1 MKKTKKAIALL
12 LSTALMISSAA
23 TTAVPAFAA
32 ENGEIVVAG
41 PSIKIEAENFTDQL
55 GVQKADVVGNPGV
68 GYIHTGDYI
77 EYSGIKVPS
86 DGKYLFTYVY
96 TAWPSTAPPA
106 GSAPTFRVEID
117 GEDAVGTIAPALAN
131 TGTLLMG
138 SVELPLSKG
147 THTLKI
153 VPTATGN
160 MNFDWFSFT
169 QMRDEP
175 SVWIQGED
183 HSTKIFTVGSE
194 DCQDVGGGRNVSSI
208 DADDWMEYDV
218 TVPTSGVYD
227 IEYRVAAL
235 SKPGKI
241 SLITSDG
248 VTQTV
253 KATTEFAA
261 TGAWQNW
268 ISVFDTVRLDA
279 GTYKMRIHTSTGA
292 WNLNWFKLYL
302 HEDGVPQQEKVLS
315 PVLRFEN
322 PDNQSTYGKV
332 YKDALYNISVI
343 NTVGNPPF
351 FQAGSG
357 YQLNAWTR
365 DGSLNSWNA
374 GSLIERDVAL
384 NTLKKL
390 VKTDS
395 DYGTII
401 DQGSSQWWDMIIWS
415 TAAWNQYLVTGD
427 TEFLALAYDA
437 TANTLEK
444 MQNEHFNSTY
454 GLFKGPSFFNDGIAG
469 YPAPYNDNTGSSF
482 VLDHEG
488 TSELMCLSTNCLYY
502 SAYQVAAAMA
512 KELDKDQD
520 VADGFSQKADH
531 LKQQINDL
539 LWIPESNRYAYFM
552 HGDGAGEL
560 AGTLEDYQEGAGLAF
575 AILFGVADDAKA
587 EAILE
592 NAHIQPRGLPSIW
605 PIFAEFSEDKP
616 GRHNNLI
623 WPQINALYAKSAAYT
638 GSMEVFANEFDN
650 ITTLFRTNKD
660 LNNIQEIYNS
670 VTGKSDGGYQTGS
683 KWGSCD
689 NQAWSATG
697 YLSMVYEGMFGMRF
711 SPDGIAFAPYLRSDW
726 GDVSLSGIPYRD
738 MTLDV
743 NLTGTGS
750 TIRTF
755 KLDGIEQDAAFIPAD
770 LTGSHTI
777 DIEMADSAEPISRS
791 LTVNFPAR
799 LARLEAEGDTG
810 LANITGVHKTD
821 LKTGDAFTLRFAPA
835 VDGREFSA
843 VTVNGKDETA
853 KIAFD
858 KENNS
863 TFTYEGTM
871 GLTGTKLDI
880 AFTTVNK
887 LVLRN
892 VIGIAEELKEG
903 EEYNTAIPAV
913 KSAFNKALEHAQ
925 AVNTN
930 RQSTQEEIDN
940 AWTKMIKTIHML
952 SFAEGDKTELIHLL
966 DTVGLLEEAEY
977 TSTSWSA
984 LAEAAD
990 AAREVIAD
998 ENALVADV
1006 QAAYDK
1012 LYNAEKN
1019 LVRVSDK
1026 SGLENV
1032 IDYAEQINLDD
1043 YLDTGDSKAAF
1054 TQALEAARAV
1064 VDDKGAT
1071 QKQVDNAAEALV
1083 KAIMA
1088 LRQIPDAEALKDL
1101 VAKFETVNPADYT
1114 SASYAAYK
1122 ASISLVKDI
1131 LAMEAPAQEE
1141 INAAFIQAEDC
1152 YDHLV
1157 KAAPAPKPSTRSS
1170 KSAPVVD
1177 NTYGKAGIA
1186 AVNTARASVQS
1197 DTTVNF
1203 TLKRGSAYCFKM
1215 TVINGDTLVPS
1226 FTVGNGD
1233 VLKTQFVA
1241 RIGSDYYYRV
1251 WATGAPGQS
1260 TGVYTTLTGQNARQH
1275 CTVTV
1280 I

>member
-12 LSTALMISSAA
+12 LGMTMLFSSA
-23 TTAVPAFAA
+23 TAAAIPALAA
-32 ENGEIVVAG
+32 ETAGESEASR
-41 PSIKIEAENFTDQL
+41 SIKVEAEDFTDQL
-55 GVQKADVVGNPGV
+55 GVQKADVAGNPGV
-68 GYIHTGDYI
+68 GYIHTGDYT
-77 EYSGIKVPS
+77 EYSGIEIPS

-138 SVELPLSKG
+138 SVEFPLSKG
-147 THTLKI
+147 THTLRI

-160 MNFDWFSFT
+160 MNFDWFSLT
-169 QMRDEP
+169 QTGDEP
-175 SVWIQGED
+175 SIWIEGED
-183 HSTKIFTVGSE
+183 YSNMYAIGTE
-194 DCQDVGGGRNVSSI
+194 NCQDVGGGRNVSSI

-218 TVPTSGVYD
+218 TIPTSGVYD

-279 GTYKMRIHTSTGA
+279 GTCKMRIQTTIGG

-302 HEDGVPQQEKVLS
+302 SGDSNPPQEKVLS

-322 PDNQSTYGKV
+322 PDKQETYGKI
-332 YKDALYNISVI
+332 YNDALYNISAI

-357 YQLNAWTR
+357 YKLDAWTR
-365 DGSLNSWNA
+365 DGSLNSWSA

-390 VKTDS
+390 VKTDP

-401 DQGSSQWWDMIIWS
+401 DQGNRQWWDMIIWS
-415 TAAWNQYLVTGD
+415 TAAWNQYIVTGD
-427 TEFLALAYDA
+427 AEFLALAYDA
-437 TANTLEK
+437 TANTLQK

-502 SAYQVAAAMA
+502 NAYQVAAAMA
-512 KELDKDQD
+512 KELDKSQD
-520 VADGFSQKADH
+520 VIDGFSQKADN
-531 LKQQINDL
+531 LKKQINDL

-552 HGDGAGEL
+552 HGDGMGEL
-560 AGTLEDYQEGAGLAF
+560 TGTLEDYQEGAGLAF

-587 EAILE
+587 ETILE
-592 NAHIQPRGLPSIW
+592 NAHIQPYGLPSVW
-605 PIFAEFSEDKP
+605 PTFAEFSEDQP

-638 GSMEVFANEFDN
+638 GSVEAFANEFDN
-650 ITTLFRTNKD
+650 MTKLFLEHPD
-660 LNNIQEIYNS
+660 NIREIYNS
-670 VTGKSDGGYQTGS
+670 VTGEADGGYQTGT
-683 KWGSCD
+683 KWGSCE

-726 GDVSLSGIPYRD
+726 GDVSLLGIPYRD

-743 NLTGTGS
+743 NLTGAGS

-777 DIEMADSAEPISRS
+777 DIEMADSAEPVSRS

-810 LANITGVHKTD
+810 LANITGVYKTD

-903 EEYNTAIPAV
+903 EEYNTAVPAV
-913 KSAFNKALEHAQ
+913 KSAFNKALKYAQ

-952 SFAEGDKTELIHLL
+952 RFAEGDKTELIHLL
-966 DTVGLLEEAEY
+966 YTVGLLEEAEY

-990 AAREVIAD
+990 DAREVIAD

-1006 QAAYDK
+1006 QAAYGK

-1043 YLDTGDSKAAF
+1043 YLDPGDSKAAF

-1114 SASYAAYK
+1114 PASYAAYK

-1141 INAAFIQAEDC
+1141 VNAVFIQAEDC

-1170 KSAPVVD
+1170 RPTPVAD

-1186 AVNTARASVQS
+1186 AVNAARVSVQS

-1203 TLKRGSAYCFKM
+1203 PLKRGSAYCFKM
-1215 TVINGDTLVPS
+1215 TVINGDALVPS

-1260 TGVYTTLTGQNARQH
+1260 TGVYTTLTGQNAQQQ